1 MELRPVS
8 RFFHLHIFSAVFSI
22 FFSLSL
28 SVFPF
33 CFLTF
38 CAGNL
43 QNVRGIHRIGSAAR
57 LRSLHAA
64 LPDCLHFPFEIFFRR
79 NLSVKRENGF
89 FHIFRRCVFFA
100 LSRFAEIRNYD
111 NSGVVPSHRGCDL
124 PLDCLFISPLFFPP
138 SVDISG
144 GEMPIKFVLCLVFL
158 VFFFS
163 SRLLCSWL
171 AASPSSGSLTPNR
184 SAIFHTLRLLAG
196 NIQPRG
202 DIRGVARRN
211 RRYTFALYVYTDE

>member
-158 VFFFS
+158 VFFFFIAS
-163 SRLLCSWL
+163 TLL
-171 AASPSSGSLTPNR
+171 
-184 SAIFHTLRLLAG
+184 
-196 NIQPRG
+196 
-202 DIRGVARRN
+202 VARCLTLERLPHSEPISN
-211 RRYTFALYVYTDE
+211 ISHFTLIGWQYPAARGHTRSRTAK